1 MTGLALMRRSYR
13 EGSDASLL
21 SALHHQRST
30 SLPPKRSA
38 AAAAESNRAME
49 YSLGHSTNGSHEE
62 NSSVNE
68 PTWFSHAFHGS
79 GACSCGLDSCHHEC
93 NGSGNNPANN
103 DDPADDEDDDSSME
117 SMELASGSEFHLRPT
132 TTAPGSNI
140 GINGRQTITANS
152 QASVSS
158 ITLGSNLAPSSKLV
172 PGLLNN
178 KQNSKECEQS
188 VNSNSTASEDS
199 TASSSK
205 NGHKGSIS
213 KRMRGRSL
221 GIPFSRKNKDKKNR
235 KDGDH
240 TKSEESNEQEQKLD
254 KYLSSK
260 KSKEDKKKKGDKR
273 GRSQSARD
281 RSRLRDRSRSIVSDM
296 RSFIHSI
303 DGSSCCDDNSIS
315 LATSAHTTANSN
327 DRADG
332 SYGKEESIYTGT
344 TYRSSFSDSNNDT
357 PPASPS
363 TSISSRHIK
372 QDNKGSFWNKFKG
385 TDQEKQIISELH
397 ENNLKNECT
406 IEQLRDELANLTNER
421 NAFRT
426 NSDRLME
433 VMTRQKEEIQNEM
446 HNERTGFA
454 SIAHSQKREIDQWKR
469 KANKMYKKVKMLDKQ
484 ARERERILQRYDED
498 LGKEG
503 MKEREERLRMLERDI
518 DRILNSNS
526 SNDGN
531 NDASFK
537 SNESTEASSLP
548 SISDMESRLSS
559 MAAKYEAQIKHLE
572 SQNKTHQDE
581 VSSLKEKIEEVQDE
595 KDDEVAMVRV
605 LENKLSGCKIIIESM
620 KEEDESIAASVNDEL
635 VAKLGDLAEENGSL
649 LSRCQRLER
658 ELEAAKSKEVVG
670 RKLVAASKASIEE
683 TTRKVDSVQQTNE
696 EYLSTIVSLRSENK
710 ALRGACSRDLKHAK
724 QLVNQLCQ
732 SLEGDSSPSGSDM
745 ALDVSPQVFGEE
757 DDLLTLEEI
766 TAESKA
772 LHESLVDAIKSA
784 DQVRGRMTAFA
795 KTHDATIN
803 DYEDKVT
810 ALNQELD
817 HGKISMEL
825 WETEKA
831 KLLAALA
838 EMKEENSNLNGLVV
852 TSVRDEIAQEQQLST
867 TTLDALK
874 LENGNLRASM
884 KEMNSLVQT
893 SEECA
898 ERLKEENASLQKERW
913 SFEQELMTEKETNQY
928 LREETKNATADRE
941 NAYET
946 CKVLQQEINVL
957 RQSVSDSMERTE
969 VLMSLSGDDD
979 DSSHGIKEKFDAL
992 MKANDLLNKQ
1002 VKQKNEALEGVR
1014 TVLENLKA
1022 DQATVKKTIVA
1033 LRQENARLKEGS
1045 KEESSPRTTP
1055 RPPSRGRS
1063 KTPPPPRKQ
1072 TSNGSYDSA
1081 KVTELESRIKRV
1093 ENENQGLKD
1102 ANSTLSIKLFDEM
1115 EKTDALRVANDGLAA
1130 RICKLVTFIQEN
1142 AQGKQKL
1149 TQSNS
1154 SGSTS
1159 KKSSKNPVV
1168 TQSPH
1173 SIVLKKSSSN
1183 PPVVTPMTI
1192 KKKKKTS
1199 RRSS

>member
-240 TKSEESNEQEQKLD
+240 TKSEESNEQDQKLD

-260 KSKEDKKKKGDKR
+260 KSKEDNKKKGDKR

-446 HNERTGFA
+446 HNE
-454 SIAHSQKREIDQWKR
+454 
-469 KANKMYKKVKMLDKQ
+469 
-484 ARERERILQRYDED
+484 QRD
-498 LGKEG
+498 
-503 MKEREERLRMLERDI
+503 ERLRMLERDI

-595 KDDEVAMVRV
+595 KDDEVAVVRV

-710 ALRGACSRDLKHAK
+710 ALGGACSRDLKHAK

-898 ERLKEENASLQKERW
+898 ERVKEENASLQKERW